1 MNKVERP
8 VESKYIEQPLGEYV
22 VSFNALNTDIDLN
35 FQSQARW
42 QKDNKQNFC
51 YSLLKND
58 CTGIGY
64 IVDVQKCYKN
74 CSEPEDKI
82 YFKYYLNKGIKW
94 LIVDGNNRR
103 TTIQNLFNN
112 ELKSGLPHTL
122 MFNPKNKNKPYEVLG
137 GNQWNDL
144 DNKIKDFILQNK
156 KVGYHLITR
165 ATANQLSELFCE
177 LNQGMNLNRNEQR
190 NAFLGTTSTNMRLLV
205 EKYLENREYRIA
217 YRVQNSG
224 KLRSDSSFSTHKTR
238 RNIDYNQCVNAYIYM
253 FGYDLK
259 RKIDDDHIDAV
270 YKIGGQFEQLF
281 DKTNKQFGNYEC
293 DFDFFHSNIITPNLN
308 DFKNFG
314 LNVNGQLNLWKFWVH
329 DLKKTRNSDEINVFI
344 NEFKNIWKK
353 VWGDTETYHDCR
365 KNAANTNERTGMKI
379 FKDVISGKS
388 IGRFLLQERV
398 INTPLKHKLKL
409 S

>member
-281 DKTNKQFGNYEC
+281 DKTNKEFGNYEC

>member
-1 MNKVERP
+1 
-8 VESKYIEQPLGEYV
+8 
-22 VSFNALNTDIDLN
+22 
-35 FQSQARW
+35 
-42 QKDNKQNFC
+42 
-51 YSLLKND
+51 
-58 CTGIGY
+58 
-64 IVDVQKCYKN
+64 
-74 CSEPEDKI
+74 
-82 YFKYYLNKGIKW
+82 
-94 LIVDGNNRR
+94 
-103 TTIQNLFNN
+103 
-112 ELKSGLPHTL
+112 
-122 MFNPKNKNKPYEVLG
+122 
-137 GNQWNDL
+137 
-144 DNKIKDFILQNK
+144 
-156 KVGYHLITR
+156 
-165 ATANQLSELFCE
+165 
-177 LNQGMNLNRNEQR
+177 
-190 NAFLGTTSTNMRLLV
+190 
-205 EKYLENREYRIA
+205 
-217 YRVQNSG
+217 
-224 KLRSDSSFSTHKTR
+224 
-238 RNIDYNQCVNAYIYM
+238 M

-281 DKTNKQFGNYEC
+281 DKTNKEFGNYEC

>member
-8 VESKYIEQPLGEYV
+8 VESKYIEQSLDEYV
-22 VSFNALNTDIDLN
+22 VTFNASNTDIDLN

-42 QKDNKQNFC
+42 KKNNKQSFC
-51 YSLLKND
+51 HSLFKNE

-64 IVDVQKCYKN
+64 IVDVQQCYKN
-74 CSEPEDKI
+74 CSDPEDKI
-82 YFKYYLNKGIKW
+82 YFKNYLNKGIKW

-103 TTIQNLFNN
+103 TTIQNLINDK
-112 ELKSGLPHTL
+112 LKNGLPHTL
-122 MFNPKNKNKPYEVLG
+122 MFNPKNKNKPYVVLG
-137 GNQWNDL
+137 GNQWSDL
-144 DNKIKDFILQNK
+144 DNKIKDFILKNK

-190 NAFLGTTSTNMRLLV
+190 NAFLGTTSKNMRVLV
-205 EKYLENREYRIA
+205 EKYLRNNPEYTIA
-217 YRVQNSG
+217 YRINNSG
-224 KLRSDSSFSTHKTR
+224 KLLSPSTFSTHKTR
-238 RNIDYNQCVNAYIYM
+238 RTIDYNQCVNAYIYM
-253 FGYDLK
+253 FGYERYFDN
-259 RKIDDDHIDAV
+259 DNIDAV

-281 DKTNKQFGNYEC
+281 DKTNEEFGNYEC

-308 DFKNFG
+308 DFKNIG
-314 LNVNGQLNLWKFWVH
+314 LNVNGQLNLWKFWGH

-353 VWGDTETYHDCR
+353 VWGDTETYHDYR
-365 KNAANTNERTGMKI
+365 KNVENTNERTGMKI
-379 FKDVISGKS
+379 FKDVISGKQL
-388 IGRFLLQERV
+388 GRFLLQERV
-398 INTPLKHKLKL
+398 INTPLRHKLKL